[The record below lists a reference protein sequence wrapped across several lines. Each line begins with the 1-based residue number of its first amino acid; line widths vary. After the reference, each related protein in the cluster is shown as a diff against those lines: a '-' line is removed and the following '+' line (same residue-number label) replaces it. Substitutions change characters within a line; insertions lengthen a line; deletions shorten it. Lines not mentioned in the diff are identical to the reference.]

1 VEDEQ
6 RADLL
11 AEICRSASEF
21 MAASTGSLRRIR
33 LSSGDITF
41 EAEWA
46 EPARPASQ
54 DGTAPAGTARPA
66 GTAEQPDDPSLHY
79 VRAELIGT
87 FYRAPEPGAPPFVKE
102 GDSVETGQQL
112 AILEAMKLML
122 PVEADR
128 AGQVTEIYPAD
139 GSPVEYGER
148 LIAIALS

>member
-1 VEDEQ
+1 MDDEQ
-6 RADLL
+6 RAGRL
-11 AEICRSASEF
+11 AEICRSASDF
-21 MAASTGSLRRIR
+21 VAGSAGPLRRIR
-33 LSSGDITF
+33 LSSGDVTL
-41 EAEWA
+41 EVEWA
-46 EPARPASQ
+46 VPASQ
-54 DGTAPAGTARPA
+54 ARTVPAGPASQA
-66 GTAEQPDDPSLHY
+66 GTAEPQDDASLHY

-102 GDSVETGQQL
+102 GDRVETGQQL

-148 LIAIALS
+148 LVAISLS